1 MYMCIY
7 HTSCPGYIS
16 SQFKCYNFFACFS
29 RTGHCDSRVIN
40 CRIYM
45 SSGIQVL
52 LRSSFFLTFVNAIFM
67 LFLFLC
73 LLWNR
78 RKNRRKILTLVML
91 NTVNSEIFAR
101 LIFAISAK
109 RHICEIKIL
118 PLGHDLPIS
127 VKDRVISP
135 FRGGFTFTCKVSPK

>member
-1 MYMCIY
+1 
-7 HTSCPGYIS
+7 
-16 SQFKCYNFFACFS
+16 
-29 RTGHCDSRVIN
+29 
-40 CRIYM
+40 M
-45 SSGIQVL
+45 SSGVQVL

-78 RKNRRKILTLVML
+78 IKNRRK
-91 NTVNSEIFAR
+91 NTNPCHAEYCKFGNFCETF
-101 LIFAISAK
+101 IFAISAK

-127 VKDRVISP
+127 VNDRVISP
-135 FRGGFTFTCKVSPK
+135 FLEGFTFTCKVSPK

>member
-16 SQFKCYNFFACFS
+16 SQFKCYNFFACFL

-45 SSGIQVL
+45 SSGLQVL

-73 LLWNR
+73 LLFLYTGIEER
-78 RKNRRKILTLVML
+78 RDGKVLTLVVL
-91 NTVNSEIFAR
+91 NIFMYDTPPQF
-101 LIFAISAK
+101 LS
-109 RHICEIKIL
+109 C
-118 PLGHDLPIS
+118 
-127 VKDRVISP
+127 
-135 FRGGFTFTCKVSPK
+135 